1 MWWDG
6 VGFKLCSVLGGV
18 VIDDLLFV
26 VLQTVVVQ
34 TFDILS
40 VYSAAFGE
48 LPSPMLGFWC
58 RPPVRFLGVRSKHAS
73 ATSGVAAAAGCGDIR
88 RISGGRRVRGGRAI

>member
-6 VGFKLCSVLGGV
+6 ATFRVCGVLGSLF
-18 VIDDLLFV
+18 IDDVLSA

-48 LPSPMLGFWC
+48 LPSPMLSFWC

-73 ATSGVAAAAGCGDIR
+73 ATNSVAAAAGCGDIR
-88 RISGGRRVRGGRAI
+88 RISGG